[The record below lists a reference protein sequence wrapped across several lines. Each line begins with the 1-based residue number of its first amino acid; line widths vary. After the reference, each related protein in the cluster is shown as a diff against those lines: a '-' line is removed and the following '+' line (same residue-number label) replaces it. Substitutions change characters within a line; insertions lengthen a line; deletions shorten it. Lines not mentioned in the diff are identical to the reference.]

1 MGLNDETATSM
12 VWVNSA
18 KTLVDIDRSTEG
30 AEITF
35 ASEAGQLEM
44 FMFASGAKTSQGA
57 NRVKDVNRDLATVSG
72 FAYLPPLHTLGFHF
86 CKWAPVSA
94 DMLMDRN
101 RKFTD
106 YGFPIDVLWSDI
118 EWAQQYDDPAGYEY
132 FIFNPANFTET
143 QITQMNS
150 EIEE

>member
-1 MGLNDETATSM
+1 MGLNEMTATSLL
-12 VWVNSA
+12 WVNSA
-18 KTLVDIDRSTEG
+18 KTLVDVDRSEDG

-35 ASEAGQLEM
+35 ASEAGQLEI
-44 FMFASGAKTSQGA
+44 FMFTSGAKSEEGS
-57 NRVKDVNRDLATVSG
+57 NRVKEVNKDLATVSG
-72 FAYLPPLHTLGFHF
+72 FAYMPPLHTLGFHF

-118 EWAQQYDDPAGYEY
+118 EWAQQDDDPAGYEY
-132 FIFNPANFTET
+132 FIFNPKNFTET
-143 QITQMNS
+143 
-150 EIEE
+150 